1 LTLNIIT
8 IYLLDMK
15 KSYLTIFALI
25 PAIIWG
31 YSFIATKYAVM
42 YIKPATLGF
51 LRFLISY
58 IILEFLV
65 FIRKENCKV
74 VLKDKVLFSL
84 MGFFGITFYFLGEN
98 FGLKYTSSSN
108 GALIVSTIPIF
119 TLLVDKIVYRK
130 KISYILT
137 LGIMLSFI
145 GIYILLFGFSL
156 IKNVNV
162 KGDLVMF
169 IPVISWVIYT
179 YISKMKSSKYSIFFI
194 TKEMTFYGSIFFIP
208 FIFFERGS
216 FCIFKLNAPTILSVL
231 YLGIVCSSLAYILWN
246 KALKEFDEKIVNSF
260 IYTIP
265 IFTITGEILLLRT
278 FPKINFYIALV
289 LVITGL
295 ILTNFSN
302 D

>member
-1 LTLNIIT
+1 MKK
-8 IYLLDMK
+8 IYLA
-15 KSYLTIFALI
+15 IFALI

-31 YSFIATKYAVM
+31 YSFIATKYAVS

-51 LRFLISY
+51 VRFIISY
-58 IILEFLV
+58 VILEFLV
-65 FIRKENCKV
+65 FLRKENARV
-74 VLKDKVLFSL
+74 NLKDRMLFMC

-98 FGLKYTSSSN
+98 FGLKYTTSSN

-137 LGIMLSFI
+137 SGIILSFI
-145 GIYILLFGFSL
+145 GIYILLFGFSK
-156 IKNVNV
+156 IKNLNV

-169 IPVISWVIYT
+169 IPVLSWIIYT

-208 FIFFERGS
+208 FVFFEKGS
-216 FCIFKLNAPTILSVL
+216 FCIYKLNISTIISIL

-246 KALKEFDEKIVNSF
+246 KALKEFDEKLVNSF

-265 IFTITGEILLLRT
+265 IFTITGEIIILKT

-295 ILTNFSN
+295 ILTNFSKE
-302 D
+302 